1 MPSNQRLPLS
11 AAQYGI
17 WLGQQLNPDSP
28 AYWAAEAIELNG
40 VLDLAAFENV
50 LDQEIN
56 ATQTLQMAFG
66 SSGGEPWQCANPTPS
81 PSLKR
86 IDFSLE
92 ADPWQAAQRWMRQDL
107 QRRKGLS
114 SQGERPQPIFATT
127 MLQLGVERQLWYL
140 CVHHI
145 ALDGFGFSL
154 FTQRVATA
162 YTAWAQGISSR
173 RPADADLA
181 QVIAEDQRYQT
192 TRAGRDRTFWLE
204 RLAAAPPAIT
214 LSPAQDFCD
223 HSIKRSITLPRVTLD
238 RWKHA
243 AHACGVDW
251 SAWLLAAISAWMQH
265 STGRSGFRLGLPV
278 MGRLGSVA
286 LDIPCMMMNIVPL
299 VIEIQPEHSMSTLCQ
314 QIASELRRTRPHQR
328 YRYEHLK
335 QDLSLAGEQRLFG
348 PVVNIMPFEHPCTF
362 GPLSARF
369 HPVAAGP
376 VEDLAISIIPLPDGL
391 RLDMEANPASYSAEQ
406 LAQHQSDLLHILE
419 CLLDAEQQPLSQRL
433 TAIPARSRADSRL
446 RGEPLTQAPKPILE
460 LFVSRARTRPHH
472 PALEQDGE
480 IRTYAELL
488 VDVQRLAWQLRHH
501 GVGPESRVVLL
512 LPRHADTI
520 TAMLAILWAGGA
532 YVPLDPDGPAAR
544 IAMVLDDVQPTLALS
559 RSHYAQ
565 QVPITLTL
573 LCLDKLDAPAAID
586 TPSLEHP
593 IAVAEQALAYF
604 IYTSGTTGKPNGV
617 MISRQAL
624 AHFVASASQRYEM
637 SADDRTLQFAP
648 LHFDASVEEIFLTL
662 CAGATLVLRNEA
674 MLDSMPQFLETLARW
689 HISVLD
695 LPTAFWHELSF
706 AIGQGQQRL
715 PDTIR
720 LVIIGG
726 EAALAERVA
735 RWRTTVS
742 PQVVLLNT
750 YGPTE
755 ATVICSTAVLAGP
768 ALISS
773 SDETVPIGSPLP
785 GVDLIVVDEQLRPCP
800 PGQAGELCIIGPTLA
815 QGYWERE
822 NTSTQRFITLN
833 TLPDAPRAY
842 RSGDRVL
849 LAADGQ
855 LRYLGRLDDEF
866 KLSGHRIDPAEV
878 ETALLGYPGIREA
891 AVVGLTLAQ
900 GLKQLVGFVVV
911 EETANNECDIPH
923 LRSHLLERLA
933 APAVPSR
940 YVLLEQLPRNTNGK
954 IDRSVLR
961 QHPDLEYA
969 APVVTATPM
978 ENTVMAVWQDVL
990 GLAQIRPED
999 DFFASGGK
1007 SLQAIQVANRLGL
1020 ALQREVAVSA
1030 LFRHR
1035 TVADLAQALSAPE
1048 RHRPPNATPDP
1059 LAPCL
1064 LLQRGEGLPL
1074 FCIHPAEGLSWCY
1087 LGLAASLPEL
1097 SLYGLQAS
1105 GLSGNPSPSF
1115 TTMID
1120 DYLARIREQQPQG
1133 PYRLLGWSSG
1143 GGIAHALACT
1153 LQTQGEAVELLAMMD
1168 AYPADIWANKPEAT
1182 RRDALV
1188 NLLDVIGGSE
1198 NDADG
1203 SALDEAELAALITRP
1218 GSVLAAYNIGQ
1229 LIEVSLHNMQ
1239 LYRQAQH
1246 PLFLGD
1252 ILFFHATQR
1261 SPQAPNWQRWQTY
1274 VSGQIQIVDINST
1287 HTGMSLPQPLAVIG
1301 QVLARHLLPRPPTG
1315 SPR

>member
-17 WLGQQLNPDSP
+17 WLGQHLNPDSP

-40 VLDLAAFENV
+40 ELDLAAFENI
-50 LDQEIN
+50 LDQEVN
-56 ATQTLQMAFG
+56 AAQTLQMAFG
-66 SSGGEPWQCANPTPS
+66 SSGGEPWQCTNPTPS

-92 ADPWQAAQRWMRQDL
+92 ADPWLAAQGWMRQDL
-107 QRRKGLS
+107 QRRRGLS
-114 SQGERPQPIFATT
+114 APGEKPHPIFGTAL
-127 MLQLGVERQLWYL
+127 LQLGAQRQLWYL

-154 FTQRVATA
+154 FTQRVAAA
-162 YTAWAQGISSR
+162 YAAWSQGISSR
-173 RPADADLA
+173 QQTDADLA
-181 QVIAEDQRYQT
+181 QVIAEDQRYQA
-192 TRAGRDRTFWLE
+192 TRAERDRTFWLE

-214 LSPAQDFCD
+214 LAPTRDFCD
-223 HSIKRSITLPRVTLD
+223 HSIKHSITLPRMTLD

-251 SAWLLAAISAWMQH
+251 SAWFLAAIAAWIQH
-265 STGRSGFRLGLPV
+265 STGINGFRLGWPV

-299 VIEIQPEHSMSTLCQ
+299 LVETQAEQSMSSLCQ
-314 QIASELRRTRPHQR
+314 QIATELRRIRPHQR

-348 PVVNIMPFEHPCTF
+348 PVVNIMPFEHPSTF

-376 VEDLAISIIPLPDGL
+376 VEDLAISVMPLADGL
-391 RLDMEANPASYSAEQ
+391 RLDLEANPASYSSEN
-406 LAQHQSDLLHILE
+406 LAQHQSCLLHILD
-419 CLLDAEQQPLSQRL
+419 CLLEAENQPLFRHL
-433 TAIPARSRADSRL
+433 TSIPRPPTNNSRL
-446 RGEPLTQAPKPILE
+446 RGEPLTQAPSPILE
-460 LFVSRARTRPHH
+460 LFLSSARTRPHH
-472 PALEQDGE
+472 PALEQDGD

-488 VDVQRLAWQLRHH
+488 ADVQRLAWQLRHH

-544 IAMVLDDVQPTLALS
+544 IAMVLDDVRPTLVLS

-593 IAVAEQALAYF
+593 IAVDEQALAYF

-624 AHFVASASQRYEM
+624 AHFVASAGQRYGM
-637 SADDRTLQFAP
+637 TADDRTLQFAP

-662 CAGATLVLRNEA
+662 CAGATLVLRNET
-674 MLDSMPQFLETLARW
+674 MLDSMPQFLGTLARW
-689 HISVLD
+689 RISVLD

-706 AIGQGQQRL
+706 AIGQGLHHL
-715 PDTIR
+715 PDAIR

-735 RWRTTVS
+735 RWRATVS
-742 PQVVLLNT
+742 PQVLLLNT

-768 ALISS
+768 LAEGAIE
-773 SDETVPIGSPLP
+773 ETVPIGHPLP

-800 PGQAGELCIIGPTLA
+800 QGQAGELCILGPTLA
-815 QGYWERE
+815 HGYWERD
-822 NTSTQRFITLN
+822 NTTTQRFITLH

-891 AVVGLTLAQ
+891 AVVGLTLVD
-900 GLKQLVGFVVV
+900 GLKQLVAFVVR
-911 EETANNECDIPH
+911 EETASDEWDTPH
-923 LRSHLLERLA
+923 LRRHLLERLA

-940 YVLLEQLPRNTNGK
+940 YVLLGQLPRNTNGK

-961 QHPDLEYA
+961 QHPDLEYTAPTA
-969 APVVTATPM
+969 AATPM
-978 ENTVMAVWQDVL
+978 EHAVMAVWQDVL

-1048 RHRPPNATPDP
+1048 RHRPPSATPDP

-1087 LGLAASLPEL
+1087 LGLAAALPEL
-1097 SLYGLQAS
+1097 ALYGLQAS
-1105 GLSGNPSPSF
+1105 GLSGEASASF
-1115 TTMID
+1115 TSMID

-1143 GGIAHALACT
+1143 GGIAHALACA
-1153 LQTQGEAVELLAMMD
+1153 LQRQGEQVELLAMMD
-1168 AYPADIWANKPEAT
+1168 AYPADIWADKPEAT

-1188 NLLDVIGGSE
+1188 NLLDVMGGSE
-1198 NDADG
+1198 YAADG
-1203 SALDEAELAALITRP
+1203 RALDEAELATLITRP
-1218 GSVLAAYNIGQ
+1218 GSVLAGYNIGQ
-1229 LIEVSLHNMQ
+1229 LTEVSLHNMQ

-1246 PLFLGD
+1246 QRFQGD

-1261 SPQAPNWQRWQTY
+1261 SPQAPDWRLWQSY
-1274 VSGQIQIVDINST
+1274 VSGQIQMIDINST
-1287 HTGMSLPQPLAVIG
+1287 HTGMSLPQPLAAVG
-1301 QVLARHLLPRPPTG
+1301 QVLASHLLPRPPTG